1 VAYRDGQ
8 DLSGPPHCLAF
19 CDVGEVTEDDDTDL
33 ADLQVLRNALGAVLE
48 LQQLVRHRRGK
59 ATDAGDAVTGV
70 GDGSDLLACGGVR
83 LVRLDEAL
91 QRVPDLLRSDR
102 QLRHL
107 TYVLALVGAAGAAPC
122 VLRSC
127 VVASA
132 GQASP
137 NFGDTPRDGAVDDL
151 VAHADGESTHDLRRD
166 LDVQVDVPPVDSGE
180 RGLQSRLLCF
190 AQRNRGPYH
199 GDVVPGPL
207 GHQLTEMLE
216 TLFQGTSSR
225 PGDSLG
231 DQGQRR
237 CADLARAQVLHQGA
251 LVLDRGAV
259 RGQRGAEF
267 GLTRDDP
274 AKPEQL
280 VLDALEFAGAGV
292 LSDRRQYSGL
302 FDRVDQVARPGPL
315 RPDDIADHE
324 EGCRGHLR
332 LEKAVDQ
339 LGLAVRGAGGV

>member
-107 TYVLALVGAAGAAPC
+107 TYVLALIGAAVRRRASC
-122 VLRSC
+122 VRC

-132 GQASP
+132 GQAP
-137 NFGDTPRDGAVDDL
+137 PDLGDAPRDGAVDDL

-166 LDVQVDVPPVDSGE
+166 LDVQVDVPPVHPGE
-180 RGLQSRLLCF
+180 RGLQSGLLRL
-190 AQRNRGPYH
+190 AQRNGGPYH
-199 GDVVPGPL
+199 GDVVLGPF
-207 GHQLTEMLE
+207 GHQLTEMVE
-216 TLFQGTSSR
+216 TLFQGTSPR
-225 PGDSLG
+225 PGDGLG

-237 CADLARAQVLHQGA
+237 RADLAREQVLHQGP
-251 LVLDRGAV
+251 LV
-259 RGQRGAEF
+259 
-267 GLTRDDP
+267 
-274 AKPEQL
+274 
-280 VLDALEFAGAGV
+280 
-292 LSDRRQYSGL
+292 
-302 FDRVDQVARPGPL
+302 FD
-315 RPDDIADHE
+315 
-324 EGCRGHLR
+324 
-332 LEKAVDQ
+332 
-339 LGLAVRGAGGV
+339 

>member
-1 VAYRDGQ
+1 

-137 NFGDTPRDGAVDDL
+137 NFGDTPRS
-151 VAHADGESTHDLRRD
+151 EERR
-166 LDVQVDVPPVDSGE
+166 VGKE
-180 RGLQSRLLCF
+180 WR
-190 AQRNRGPYH
+190 
-199 GDVVPGPL
+199 
-207 GHQLTEMLE
+207 
-216 TLFQGTSSR
+216 
-225 PGDSLG
+225 SLWWT
-231 DQGQRR
+231 DN
-237 CADLARAQVLHQGA
+237 
-251 LVLDRGAV
+251 
-259 RGQRGAEF
+259 
-267 GLTRDDP
+267 T
-274 AKPEQL
+274 KM
-280 VLDALEFAGAGV
+280 
-292 LSDRRQYSGL
+292 
-302 FDRVDQVARPGPL
+302 
-315 RPDDIADHE
+315 
-324 EGCRGHLR
+324 
-332 LEKAVDQ
+332 
-339 LGLAVRGAGGV
+339 